1 MDVRSLPRLAL
12 TAAVLAALAVALAA
26 RLAPAQAA
34 PAELF
39 FSEYV
44 EGSSSNKALE
54 VFNGTGAPVTLTGV
68 YDVQIYANGSVTATA
83 TIPLTGTVADGDAFV
98 LAQVNAVAAVLAQAD
113 QTTANFLYNGDDA
126 VALRRDGTIVDVI
139 GQIGF
144 DPGAEWGSGDA
155 STADATL
162 RRKPGVH
169 AGDTDGAG
177 TFDPAVE
184 WDGYALDTF
193 DGLGAH
199 AVSASSNTAPVCG
212 SLALDTSED
221 LAVEAAPACSD
232 LDGDPLTYEILAQG
246 VIGAA
251 SVAGG
256 LLRYAPGVDEHG
268 ADTFAYR
275 ASDGESVSAA
285 ATVTVAIAPVNDDP
299 EPEDD
304 AATVAEDGSLEVD
317 VAANDTDPDGDPLA
331 VTAVEAPTHGAAS
344 VGADGH
350 TVVYAPEPDF
360 SGTELLEYAV
370 SDGAGGADTAE
381 LAITVAAVNDPPRP
395 VADTAAV
402 APGTAVVVDVLAN
415 DSAGPADEAGQTL
428 AVVSVGVPARGTA
441 ELVAD
446 GPDAGKVRYTAPAGA
461 SGPDS
466 FTYVLSD
473 GEATATGTVAVT
485 VSEAV
490 LRTLCAL
497 EPTIDGT
504 AGDDVIVGTPGDDV
518 IRGRRGADTID
529 GGGGND
535 VVCGGPGADRIVTG
549 DGNDRIA
556 AGTGSD
562 TVDSGAGDDRVRGGF
577 GSDTI
582 VAGAGDDRVAAG
594 PGADD
599 VDAGEGR
606 NSLALGPG
614 DDRGRAGAGDDR
626 IDGGPGT
633 DTCDAGGGAN
643 VVLRCE

>member
-12 TAAVLAALAVALAA
+12 TTALLGAVAVALAA

-34 PAELF
+34 PTELF

-54 VFNGTGAPVTLTGV
+54 LFNGTGAPVTLTGV
-68 YDVQIYANGSVTATA
+68 YDVQIFANGSATATA
-83 TIPLTGTVADGDAFV
+83 TIPLTGTVADGDVFV
-98 LAQVNAVAAVLAQAD
+98 LAQVNAVAAVVAHAD

-126 VALRRDGTIVDVI
+126 IALRRAGTIVDVI
-139 GQIGF
+139 GQIGL
-144 DPGAEWGSGDA
+144 DPGGEWGSGDT

-169 AGDTDGAG
+169 AGDADGAG
-177 TFDPAVE
+177 AFDPAVE
-184 WDGYALDTF
+184 WDGHALDTF

-199 AVSASSNTAPVCG
+199 TVSASSNTAPVCG
-212 SLALDTSED
+212 LLALETSED
-221 LAVEAAPACSD
+221 LAVETAPACSD
-232 LDGDPLTYEILAQG
+232 ADGDPLEYEIVAQG
-246 VIGAA
+246 AIGAA
-251 SVAGG
+251 SAAAG

-268 ADTFAYR
+268 SDSFSYR
-275 ASDGESVSAA
+275 ASDGESMSAA

-304 AATVAEDGSLEVD
+304 AASVAEAGSLEVE
-317 VAANDTDPDGDPLA
+317 VAANDTDPDGDPLT
-331 VTAVEAPTHGAAS
+331 VTAVGAPLSGAAS
-344 VGADGH
+344 IGPFGR
-350 TVVYAPEPDF
+350 TVVYVPEPDF
-360 SGTELLEYAV
+360 SGTEVLEYAV

-381 LAITVAAVNDPPRP
+381 LVITVAAVNDPPRP
-395 VADTAAV
+395 VADATAV
-402 APGTAVVVDVLAN
+402 APGAAVVVDVLAN

-428 AVVSVGVPARGTA
+428 AVISVGVPARGAA
-441 ELVAD
+441 EIVAD

-461 SGPDS
+461 SGADS
-466 FTYVLSD
+466 FTYLVSD
-473 GEATATGTVAVT
+473 GEATAAGAVT
-485 VSEAV
+485 ITVTEAV

-504 AGDDVIVGTPGDDV
+504 AGDDVIVGTAGDDV

-549 DGNDRIA
+549 DGSDRIA

-577 GSDTI
+577 GADTI
-582 VAGAGDDRVAAG
+582 TTEAGDDRIAAG

-614 DDRGRAGAGDDR
+614 DDRGRAGGGDDR
-626 IDGGPGT
+626 VDGGPGT

-643 VVLRCE
+643 AVLRCE

>member
-12 TAAVLAALAVALAA
+12 TAALLAALAVALAA
-26 RLAPAQAA
+26 RLAPAHAA

-68 YDVQIYANGSVTATA
+68 YDVQIFANGSVTATA
-83 TIPLTGTVADGDAFV
+83 TIPLTGTVADGDVFV

-113 QTTANFLYNGDDA
+113 QTTPNFLHNGDDA
-126 VALRRDGTIVDVI
+126 VALRRDGAIVDVI

-144 DPGAEWGSGDA
+144 DPGSEWGSGDA

-169 AGDTDGAG
+169 AGDTDGGGA
-177 TFDPAVE
+177 FDPAIE
-184 WDGYALDTF
+184 WDGSALDTF

-212 SLALDTSED
+212 SLALETSED

-232 LDGDPLTYEILAQG
+232 ADGDPLTYEIVAQG
-246 VIGAA
+246 SLGAA
-251 SVAGG
+251 STAGG
-256 LLRYAPGVDEHG
+256 LLHYAPGVDENG
-268 ADTFAYR
+268 PDSFTYR
-275 ASDGESVSAA
+275 ASDGEGMSAA
-285 ATVTVAIAPVNDDP
+285 ATVTIAIAPVNDDP

-304 AATVAEDGSLEVD
+304 TATAAEDGSIDVD
-317 VAANDTDPDGDPLA
+317 VIANDGDPDGDTLT
-331 VTAVEAPTHGAAS
+331 VTAVGAPLHGAAS
-344 VGADGH
+344 VALDGR
-350 TVVYAPEPDF
+350 TVVYVPEPDF
-360 SGTELLEYAV
+360 SGTDALEYAV
-370 SDGAGGADTAE
+370 SDGAGGSDTAE
-381 LAITVAAVNDPPRP
+381 LIGPGAAGPAPPRP
-395 VADTAAV
+395 GGDTAAV
-402 APGTAVVVDVLAN
+402 APGASVVVDVLAN
-415 DSAGPADEAGQTL
+415 DSAGPADEAGQALT
-428 AVVSVGVPARGTA
+428 VVSVGAPARGTA
-441 ELVAD
+441 EVVAD

-466 FTYVLSD
+466 FTYVVSD
-473 GEATATGTVAVT
+473 GVATAAGTVTVT
-485 VSEAV
+485 VTEAV

-504 AGDDVIVGTPGDDV
+504 AGDDVLVGTPGDDV
-518 IRGRRGADTID
+518 IRGRRGTDTID

-535 VVCGGPGADRIVTG
+535 VICGGPGADRIVTG

-562 TVDSGAGDDRVRGGF
+562 SVDAGAGNDRVRGGF
-577 GSDTI
+577 GADTI
-582 VAGAGDDRVAAG
+582 ATGAGDDRIAAG

-614 DDRGRAGAGDDR
+614 DDLGGAGSGDDR

-633 DTCDAGGGAN
+633 DACDAGGGTN

>member
-12 TAAVLAALAVALAA
+12 TAALLAALAVALAA
-26 RLAPAQAA
+26 HLAPAQAA
-34 PAELF
+34 PTELF

-68 YDVQIYANGSVTATA
+68 YDVQIFANGSVTATA
-83 TIPLTGTVADGDAFV
+83 TIPLTGTVADGDVFV

-113 QTTANFLYNGDDA
+113 QTTPNFLYNGDDA
-126 VALRRDGTIVDVI
+126 VALRRAGTIVDVI

-169 AGDTDGAG
+169 AGDPDGAD

-184 WDGYALDTF
+184 WDGHALDTF

-212 SLALDTSED
+212 ALALETSED

-232 LDGDPLTYEILAQG
+232 ADGDPLTYEIVAQG
-246 VIGAA
+246 SVGAA
-251 SVAGG
+251 SAASG
-256 LLRYAPGVDEHG
+256 LLHYAPGVDEHG
-268 ADTFAYR
+268 SDSFTYR

-304 AATVAEDGSLEVD
+304 MATVPEDGSLEVD
-317 VAANDTDPDGDPLA
+317 VAANDTDPDGDPLT
-331 VTAVEAPTHGAAS
+331 VTAVGAPAHGAVS
-344 VGADGH
+344 IGPDGR
-350 TVVYAPEPDF
+350 TILYAPEPDF
-360 SGTELLEYAV
+360 SGAEALEYAV
-370 SDGAGGADTAE
+370 SDSAGGIDTAE
-381 LAITVAAVNDPPRP
+381 LVVTVVPVNDPPRP
-395 VADTAAV
+395 IADAAAV
-402 APGTAVVVDVLAN
+402 APGASAVVDVLAN

-428 AVVSVGVPARGTA
+428 TVVSVGAPARGAA
-441 ELVAD
+441 EVVAD

-466 FTYVLSD
+466 FAYVVSD
-473 GEATATGTVAVT
+473 GEATATGTVTVT
-485 VSEAV
+485 VTEAV

-549 DGNDRIA
+549 AGDDRIA

-562 TVDSGAGDDRVRGGF
+562 TVDAGGGGDRVRGGF
-577 GSDTI
+577 GADTI
-582 VAGAGDDRVAAG
+582 ATGTGDDRIAAG

-599 VDAGEGR
+599 VDAGDGR

-614 DDRGRAGAGDDR
+614 NDRGRAGAGDDR

-633 DTCDAGGGAN
+633 DVCDAGGGTN
-643 VVLRCE
+643 VLLRCE

>member
-1 MDVRSLPRLAL
+1 MDVRSLPRLTL
-12 TAAVLAALAVALAA
+12 TAALLAALAVALAA
-26 RLAPAQAA
+26 RLAPAHAA
-34 PAELF
+34 PTELF

-54 VFNGTGAPVTLTGV
+54 IFNGTGAPVTLTGV
-68 YDVQIYANGSVTATA
+68 YDVQIFANGSVTATA
-83 TIPLTGTVADGDAFV
+83 TIPLTGTIADGDVFV

-113 QTTANFLYNGDDA
+113 QTTPSFLYNGDDA
-126 VALRRDGTIVDVI
+126 VALRRDGTIVDAI
-139 GQIGF
+139 GQIGA
-144 DPGAEWGSGDA
+144 DPGAEWGSGDT

-169 AGDTDGAG
+169 GGDADGGGA
-177 TFDPAVE
+177 FDPAVE
-184 WDGYALDTF
+184 WDGHPLDTF

-199 AVSASSNTAPVCG
+199 AVSASSNTAPACG
-212 SLALDTSED
+212 PLALETSED

-232 LDGDPLTYEILAQG
+232 ADGDPLTYEIVTQG
-246 VIGAA
+246 SLGAA
-251 SVAGG
+251 SAAGG

-268 ADTFAYR
+268 ADSFTYR

-304 AATVAEDGSLEVD
+304 AATVAEDGSVEVD
-317 VAANDTDPDGDPLA
+317 VVANDADPDSDSLA
-331 VTAVEAPTHGAAS
+331 VTAVSAPLHGAAS
-344 VGADGH
+344 VAPDGR
-350 TVVYAPEPDF
+350 TVVYVPEPDY
-360 SGTELLEYAV
+360 SGPDVLEYAV
-370 SDGAGGADTAE
+370 ADGAGGADTAE
-381 LAITVAAVNDPPRP
+381 LLVTVAAVNDPPRP
-395 VADTAAV
+395 AGDTAAV
-402 APGTAVVVDVLAN
+402 APGAVVVIDVLAN
-415 DSAGPADEAGQTL
+415 DSAGPADEAGQAL
-428 AVVSVGVPARGTA
+428 AVVSVGAPARGTA

-446 GPDAGKVRYTAPAGA
+446 GPDAGKVRYTASAGA

-466 FTYVLSD
+466 FTYVVSD
-473 GEATATGTVAVT
+473 GEATATGTVTVT
-485 VSEAV
+485 VTEAV

-535 VVCGGPGADRIVTG
+535 VICGGPGADRIVTG
-549 DGNDRIA
+549 DGDDRIA

-562 TVDSGAGDDRVRGGF
+562 TIDAGAGNDRVRGGF
-577 GSDTI
+577 GADTI
-582 VAGAGDDRVAAG
+582 ATGPGDDRIAAG

-606 NSLALGPG
+606 NSLTLGLG
-614 DDRGRAGAGDDR
+614 DDRGRSGSGDDR

-633 DTCDAGGGAN
+633 DACDAGGGTN